1 MEQWTQ
7 LTAFSA
13 VMLSYVVPLR
23 RWSLESIDELSTY
36 LRGLTDIAEVI
47 VVDGSDAPIFEHHGL
62 TLTPPIRHLP
72 VDAQFHGRSGKVNG
86 VLTGVSVASHE
97 RVVLA
102 DDDVRYYAIELQ
114 RLADMLNDA
123 HLVRPQNYF
132 EPLPWHARWDTARSL
147 LNRCFAADFP
157 GTLAVRRSAL
167 LATGGYDADVL
178 FENLELMRTVEA
190 AGGVVR
196 NAPDLYVRRMP
207 PSTGQFLR
215 QRVRQA
221 YDSAA
226 TPGRMLAEL
235 LLLPLVVFALRARA
249 FRALFGCIGAL
260 VALAERG
267 RRRAGGRSVFPATCS
282 LFAPAW
288 VLERALCAWCALT
301 TRARGGV
308 PYAGT
313 RFARAASPP
322 GELRRRH
329 RHVHLTLEGA
339 RA

>member
-1 MEQWTQ
+1 
-7 LTAFSA
+7 
-13 VMLSYVVPLR
+13 MLSYVVPLR
-23 RWSLESIDELSTY
+23 RWSLGSIDELATY
-36 LRGLTDIAEVI
+36 LRALTDIAEVI
-47 VVDGSDAPIFEHHGL
+47 VVDGSDAPIFEHHGR
-62 TLTPPIRHLP
+62 TLTAPIRHLP
-72 VDAQFHGRSGKVNG
+72 VGPQFHGRSGKVNG

-102 DDDVRYYAIELQ
+102 DDDVRYDAAELQ
-114 RLADMLNDA
+114 RVAELLEDA

-132 EPLPWHARWDTARSL
+132 DPRPWHARWDTARSL
-147 LNRCFAADFP
+147 LNRCFAGDFP

-178 FENLELMRTVEA
+178 FENLELMRTIET

-196 NAPDLYVRRMP
+196 HAPELYIRRAP

-221 YDSAA
+221 YDSSA
-226 TPGRMLAEL
+226 TPGRMLVEL
-235 LLLPLVVFALRARA
+235 LLLPVLLFALRASA
-249 FRALFGCIGAL
+249 FRALCGGIISL

-267 RRRAGGRSVFPATCS
+267 RRRAGGRRVFPATCS

-288 VLERALCAWCALT
+288 ALERAICAWCALA

-313 RFARAASPP
+313 RFARAATPR
-322 GELRRRH
+322 GELRRRY
-329 RHVHLTLEGA
+329 RHVQLKLEGA
-339 RA
+339 LA